1 MAFDRR
7 RISHFA
13 PGWRWL
19 ALGVAM
25 LASPTPG
32 GAETA
37 SPLPGLTIEVEG
49 QRVFGASDFEAGLIP
64 DLGLGALRTLKLDDG
79 NGWGGAIAI
88 GYGWRNGW
96 SGTVRYRRLEADRS
110 GDPISDGVIAFAAAD
125 PLLPG
130 GFLVGLAEARTEV
143 RSDMSRVDLE
153 IASDVAFMGARGQ
166 IFGGVT
172 YAAINRETAIVDT
185 CSCAPRLLRLSSTF
199 QGAGPKIGV
208 RGAVP
213 LGAAVRLV
221 GGASVAALIGRSE
234 FESAS
239 IDPLAPQGTFKD
251 EDTRVAAALDG
262 EAGLAFALDA
272 GTLTVGY
279 RADAL
284 IGALDTDQRV
294 SEPFRA
300 LGLPAIGDTRDD
312 IIAHGPFVRFAM
324 PLAGTGN

>member
-1 MAFDRR
+1 MAFNRR
-7 RISHFA
+7 RIANFA

-19 ALGVAM
+19 ALGIAM
-25 LASPTPG
+25 LACPDPG
-32 GAETA
+32 HAEPA

-49 QRVFGASDFEAGLIP
+49 QRVFGASQFDAGLVP
-64 DLGLGALRTLKLDDG
+64 DLDLGALRTLKLDDG

-88 GYGWRNGW
+88 GYGWRDGW
-96 SGTVRYRRLEADRS
+96 SGRARYRRLETDKR
-110 GDPISDGVIAFAAAD
+110 GGPISDGVIAFAAAD

-130 GFLVGLAEARTEV
+130 GFLVGLSEARTEV
-143 RSDMSRVDLE
+143 RTDTSLVDLE
-153 IASDVAFMGARGQ
+153 IAKEMAFMGAHGE

-172 YAAINRETAIVDT
+172 YAAIDRDAAIVDT

-199 QGAGPKIGV
+199 RGAGPKIGA

-221 GGASVAALIGRSE
+221 GSASVAALIGRSE
-234 FESAS
+234 FESTS
-239 IDPLAPQGTFKD
+239 IDPLAPQGTFGD
-251 EDTRVAAALDG
+251 DDTRVAAALDG
-262 EAGLAFALDA
+262 EAGLAFALDR

-279 RADAL
+279 RVDAL

-312 IIAHGPFVRFAM
+312 LVAHGPFVRFAL
-324 PLAGTGN
+324 PLAEADD